1 MAAAHASSSPPGAVE
16 QASFGPTLEPMAGKP
31 SLLMLE
37 WRAWSWRCRDE
48 LVTQGILPLQRKDR
62 TIKPWDQTTR
72 LSHGNL
78 AKRDAA
84 SHTVPWA
91 WPVEEVVRLSCP
103 SRIEAQMNRL
113 MLFGERI
120 VSRNPDR
127 QVAEIHIRLA
137 IMNHCSAM
145 GMAEIER
152 VK

>member
-1 MAAAHASSSPPGAVE
+1 
-16 QASFGPTLEPMAGKP
+16 
-31 SLLMLE
+31 
-37 WRAWSWRCRDE
+37 
-48 LVTQGILPLQRKDR
+48 
-62 TIKPWDQTTR
+62 
-72 LSHGNL
+72 
-78 AKRDAA
+78 
-84 SHTVPWA
+84 
-91 WPVEEVVRLSCP
+91 
-103 SRIEAQMNRL
+103 MNRL